1 MKTFKNYPI
10 QELKL
15 IYNILHAQ
23 LPNHPELIDSEF
35 LQDLQRFILQQA
47 ESGGVD
53 ITQPI
58 EWANWLTTSQANNAP
73 FSKG

>member
-15 IYNILHAQ
+15 IYNLLHAQ

-47 ESGGVD
+47 EAAGVD
-53 ITQPI
+53 IAQPI
-58 EWANWLTTSQANNAP
+58 EWANWLITSNPNNSP
-73 FSKG
+73 FNKG